1 METIL
6 VVDDEEDVRS
16 LVRDILEPRG
26 YTILDTG
33 DPRQALRIAREHPT
47 PIALFLIDVM
57 MPLMKGTELA
67 LKVEALRP
75 QAKILLM
82 SAYMLSEGTATGRPR
97 SFS

>member
-6 VVDDEEDVRS
+6 VVDDEEGVRS

-33 DPRQALRIAREHPT
+33 DPRQALRMAREHPT
-47 PIALFLIDVM
+47 PIDLFLIDVL

-82 SAYMLSEGTATGRPR
+82 SAYMLSEVTATGRPR